1 MEKNTKIL
9 VGVGV
14 AVAAYFIY
22 MNNRKPVTI
31 PTTIST
37 TEPVKPLKQ
46 EPLQDLSS
54 SDIFQ
59 SKKVCPAGTTE
70 QVVDCLVAPCETFCV
85 DNNAAYQIEPI
96 FLPLKPTEE
105 YTII

>member
-54 SDIFQ
+54 S
-59 SKKVCPAGTTE
+59 KCPAGTTE